1 MTRRLVVI
9 GNGMAATRLVQRLV
23 ERDPA
28 RFAITVVGDEPHPAY
43 NRIQLSPLLAGEKTA
58 AQIPLLPAEWYT
70 RHGVCLRSGEAVDE
84 VDIQQR
90 RLRIAETWLPWDEL
104 VFATGSRPFI
114 PPLPGIDRPQ
124 VMPFRT
130 LADVERILA
139 IPGPAVVIGGG
150 VLGVEA
156 AAALRRHGGEV
167 TLLHRGSGLM
177 APLTDAFAADELRQQ
192 LEARG
197 IRCVLECSIAAIDAD
212 GVRLADGRVF
222 RAARVVL
229 ATGVQPDS
237 RLAAQSG
244 VLCQRGIVVDRQMAS
259 SLPGISAIG
268 ECCEIDGQTWGLVA
282 PCLRQAEVLA
292 DRLCGAP
299 GEGFV
304 WQDAGTRLKVTGIE
318 FFCAGEQQA
327 GEQDDIYTSWDPID
341 RHYRRLLLRDGR
353 LRGVLLMGDCTAAAA
368 LTARLESDEPATVD
382 WLFDPSS
389 TQPQA
394 AGIMTMTKPVLVLV
408 GHGMVG
414 HHFLEQCV
422 SRNLHQQYRIVVF
435 GEERYPAYDRVHLSE
450 YFAGRS
456 AESLSLAAGDFFI
469 EHGIELRLGEAV
481 ATIDR
486 EARLVRDAEGHEIHW
501 DKLVLATGSYPFVPP
516 IPGNDLAGCF
526 VYRTLDDLDRI
537 AAHAAAAKSGVVIGG
552 GLLGLEAANALKQL
566 GLETQVVEFA
576 PNLMAVQLDNGGAA
590 MLREKI
596 VALGVGVHT
605 SKATTA
611 IVREADGL
619 RLNFA
624 DGGALRTDMVVF
636 SAGIRPQDALAR
648 GCALQVG
655 ERGGIHIDGQC
666 RTSDPDVLA
675 IGECALWDNKIY
687 GLVAPGYQMA
697 RIAAATL
704 AGEDACFSGAD
715 MSTKLKLLGVDVAS
729 FGDAQGRTPGCQSYQ
744 WTDGPQQIYKKIV
757 VSQDGKA
764 LLGGVLVGDASDYA
778 TLLQMM
784 LNGMALPPRPESL
797 ILPALEGAA
806 PKALGVAALP
816 DSAPIC
822 SCHNVSKGDI
832 CQAVNNG
839 AGDMSAIKSCTR
851 AATGCG
857 GCSALVKQVME
868 YQLAEQ
874 GVEVKKDVCEHFPWS
889 RQEIYHLVRVNHI
902 HTFEQLISRYGQGHG
917 CDVCKPLVAS
927 VLASCWNE
935 YLLKPAHLPLQDTND
950 RYFANI
956 QKDGS
961 YSVVPR
967 MAAGEVTPDG
977 LIAIGQ
983 IAKRYQLYSKVT
995 GGQRI
1000 DLFGVRLEQ
1009 LPAIWRELADAGFE
1023 TGHAY
1028 GKSLRTVKSCVGST
1042 WCRYGVQDSTGLAV
1056 RLEHRYKGLRA
1067 PHKIK
1072 MAVSGCTR
1080 ECAEAQGK
1088 DIGVIATD
1096 KGWNL
1101 YVCGN
1106 GGMKPRHA
1114 DLFASDLDEATLI
1127 RSIDRLLMFYI
1138 RTADRLQRTS
1148 TWMDNLEGGVAYL
1161 RQVVLEDSLGIGE
1174 ELEQEMARI
1183 VDSYQCE
1190 WQTTLNDPQRLALFR
1205 SFVNSDQPDEAVQ
1218 RRDLRGQPQPLLTET
1233 LPEGELP
1240 SRPWQAV
1247 CDLDA
1252 IPAQAGIGAR
1262 LGERQIALFRFGE
1275 RVYAL
1280 DNREPGSAAN
1290 VLSRGLLGDVG
1301 GEPVVISP
1309 LYKQRIRLRDGW
1321 PCDGDEQAVRAW
1333 PVKVENGKVWVGNQ
1347 QLLARAEA
1355 S

>member
-197 IRCVLECSIAAIDAD
+197 IRCVLECRIAAIDAD

-318 FFCAGEQQA
+318 LFCAGEQQA

-353 LRGVLLMGDCTAAAA
+353 LRGV
-368 LTARLESDEPATVD
+368 
-382 WLFDPSS
+382 
-389 TQPQA
+389 
-394 AGIMTMTKPVLVLV
+394 
-408 GHGMVG
+408 
-414 HHFLEQCV
+414 
-422 SRNLHQQYRIVVF
+422 
-435 GEERYPAYDRVHLSE
+435 
-450 YFAGRS
+450 
-456 AESLSLAAGDFFI
+456 
-469 EHGIELRLGEAV
+469 
-481 ATIDR
+481 
-486 EARLVRDAEGHEIHW
+486 
-501 DKLVLATGSYPFVPP
+501 
-516 IPGNDLAGCF
+516 
-526 VYRTLDDLDRI
+526 
-537 AAHAAAAKSGVVIGG
+537 
-552 GLLGLEAANALKQL
+552 LLGLEAANALKQL

-806 PKALGVAALP
+806 PKALGVA
-816 DSAPIC
+816 
-822 SCHNVSKGDI
+822 
-832 CQAVNNG
+832 
-839 AGDMSAIKSCTR
+839 
-851 AATGCG
+851 
-857 GCSALVKQVME
+857 
-868 YQLAEQ
+868 
-874 GVEVKKDVCEHFPWS
+874 
-889 RQEIYHLVRVNHI
+889 
-902 HTFEQLISRYGQGHG
+902 
-917 CDVCKPLVAS
+917 
-927 VLASCWNE
+927 
-935 YLLKPAHLPLQDTND
+935 
-950 RYFANI
+950 
-956 QKDGS
+956 
-961 YSVVPR
+961 
-967 MAAGEVTPDG
+967 
-977 LIAIGQ
+977 
-983 IAKRYQLYSKVT
+983 
-995 GGQRI
+995 GQR
-1000 DLFGVRLEQ
+1000 
-1009 LPAIWRELADAGFE
+1009 
-1023 TGHAY
+1023 
-1028 GKSLRTVKSCVGST
+1028 
-1042 WCRYGVQDSTGLAV
+1042 
-1056 RLEHRYKGLRA
+1056 
-1067 PHKIK
+1067 
-1072 MAVSGCTR
+1072 
-1080 ECAEAQGK
+1080 
-1088 DIGVIATD
+1088 
-1096 KGWNL
+1096 
-1101 YVCGN
+1101 
-1106 GGMKPRHA
+1106 A
-1114 DLFASDLDEATLI
+1114 DL
-1127 RSIDRLLMFYI
+1127 LL
-1138 RTADRLQRTS
+1138 
-1148 TWMDNLEGGVAYL
+1148 
-1161 RQVVLEDSLGIGE
+1161 
-1174 ELEQEMARI
+1174 
-1183 VDSYQCE
+1183 
-1190 WQTTLNDPQRLALFR
+1190 P
-1205 SFVNSDQPDEAVQ
+1205 
-1218 RRDLRGQPQPLLTET
+1218 
-1233 LPEGELP
+1233 
-1240 SRPWQAV
+1240 
-1247 CDLDA
+1247 
-1252 IPAQAGIGAR
+1252 
-1262 LGERQIALFRFGE
+1262 
-1275 RVYAL
+1275 
-1280 DNREPGSAAN
+1280 
-1290 VLSRGLLGDVG
+1290 
-1301 GEPVVISP
+1301 
-1309 LYKQRIRLRDGW
+1309 
-1321 PCDGDEQAVRAW
+1321 
-1333 PVKVENGKVWVGNQ
+1333 
-1347 QLLARAEA
+1347 
-1355 S
+1355 